1 LKSIHKFISESLKQR
16 KDNNSLRTLKTE
28 NNLIDF
34 CSNDYLG
41 FAHSISF
48 QKIFEEELK
57 KYPHYQMGS
66 GGSRLL
72 AGNSLFAEELEQEI
86 ADFHQSEASLL
97 FNSGYDANIG
107 IFSSIPQRGDTIITD
122 EYIHASI
129 IDGVRLSHAT
139 RYVFKH
145 NDLENLEQK
154 LKLSKGKIFIVVESI
169 YSMDGDQAPL
179 KEIANLAH
187 KYDAA
192 LIVDEAHAT
201 GIFGEKGKGLVYDLG
216 LCELVFARII
226 TFGKA
231 LGTHGAAV
239 LGNNE
244 LRSFLINFS
253 RSFIYTTSASF
264 LSHLAIKCA
273 YLHLKNKDHQSAL
286 HGRIKYFRQNIDS
299 KIKLLGSHSAIQ
311 IILVPGNTEARET
324 ALKIQEA
331 GFDVRAILSPSVA
344 KDSERLRICLHN
356 HNTMEDISNLCI
368 SLNQI
373 IK

>member
-1 LKSIHKFISESLKQR
+1 LESIHKFISESLKQR
-16 KDNNSLRTLKTE
+16 EDNNSLRRLKTE
-28 NNLIDF
+28 GNLIDF

-41 FAHSISF
+41 FAKSGDLKI
-48 QKIFEEELK
+48 IFEKELK
-57 KYPHYQMGS
+57 KYPNYSMGS

-86 ADFHQSEASLL
+86 ADFHQSGASLL

-107 IFSSIPQRGDTIITD
+107 LFSALPQRGDTIITD

-129 IDGVRLSHAT
+129 IDGVRLNHAT

-145 NDLENLEQK
+145 NDMGSLEQK
-154 LKLSKGKIFIVVESI
+154 LKIAKGRIFIVVESI
-169 YSMDGDQAPL
+169 YSMDGDKAPL
-179 KEIANLAH
+179 KEIASLAQ
-187 KYDAA
+187 KFDAA

-201 GIFGEKGKGLVYDLG
+201 GIFGEFGKGIVHELDL
-216 LCELVFARII
+216 CDQVFARII

-239 LGNNE
+239 LGNND

-264 LSHLAIKCA
+264 LSHLAIKSA
-273 YLHLKNKDHQSAL
+273 YQHLQNKDHQSAL
-286 HGRIKYFRQNIDS
+286 HERIRHFRQNIDS
-299 KIKLLGSHSAIQ
+299 TIKLLDSQSAIQ
-311 IILVPGNTEARET
+311 IILIPGNREAREA

-344 KDSERLRICLHN
+344 QGTERLRICLHN
-356 HNTMEDISNLCI
+356 HNSMEDISNLCI
-368 SLNQI
+368 SLNHI
-373 IK
+373 IR

>member
-201 GIFGEKGKGLVYDLG
+201 GIFGEKGKGLVYELG

>member
-1 LKSIHKFISESLKQR
+1 MKNINKFISECLELR
-16 KDNNSLRTLKTE
+16 IGNNSLRTLKAE
-28 NNLIDF
+28 SNLLDF

-41 FAHSISF
+41 FAGSGEL
-48 QKIFEEELK
+48 KLIFEQELK
-57 KYPHYQMGS
+57 KYPNYSMGS

-107 IFSSIPQRGDTIITD
+107 IFSSIPQKGDTIITD

-179 KEIANLAH
+179 KEIANLAQ

-201 GIFGEKGKGLVYDLG
+201 GIFGDQGKGLVYELG

-239 LGNNE
+239 LGNSE
-244 LRSFLINFS
+244 LRSYLINFS

-273 YLHLKNKDHQSAL
+273 YQHLKNKNHQSAI
-286 HGRIKYFRQNIDS
+286 HERIKHFRQNIDS
-299 KIKLLGSHSAIQ
+299 TIKLLESQSAIQ
-311 IILVPGNTEARET
+311 IIVIPGNTEARET
-324 ALKIQEA
+324 ALKIQDA

-356 HNTMEDISNLCI
+356 HNTMEDINNLCI

-373 IK
+373 IR

>member
-1 LKSIHKFISESLKQR
+1 MKSIHKFISDSLVFR
-16 KDNNSLRTLKTE
+16 NENNSLRTLKAE
-28 NNLIDF
+28 NSLLDF
-34 CSNDYLG
+34 CSNDYLS
-41 FAHSISF
+41 FARSNNLRLL
-48 QKIFEEELK
+48 FESELK
-57 KYPHYQMGS
+57 KYPNYNMGS

-86 ADFHQSEASLL
+86 ADFHQSDSALL

-129 IDGVRLSHAT
+129 IDGVRLSYAT

-145 NDLENLEQK
+145 NDLESLEQK
-154 LKLSKGKIFIVVESI
+154 LKVSKGKIFIVVESI

-179 KEIANLAH
+179 VELSHLA
-187 KYDAA
+187 KQYDAA

-201 GIFGEKGKGLVYDLG
+201 GVFGELGRGLVYDLG
-216 LCELVFARII
+216 LCDQVFARII

-231 LGTHGAAV
+231 LGTHGAAI
-239 LGNNE
+239 LGTE
-244 LRSFLINFS
+244 QLRSFLINFS

-273 YLHLKNKDHQSAL
+273 YQLLKNSDYQSPL
-286 HGRIKYFRQNIDS
+286 KERIKYFRESISSD
-299 KIKLLGSHSAIQ
+299 IKLLNSQSGIQ
-311 IILVPGNTEARET
+311 IILIPGNKEAREA
-324 ALKIQEA
+324 ALNIQNA
-331 GFDVRAILSPSVA
+331 GFDVRAILSPTVA
-344 KDSERLRICLHN
+344 QGTERIRICLHN
-356 HNTMEDISNLCI
+356 HNSLDDIQRLSHN
-368 SLNQI
+368 LNQI